1 MSQLGALLAAKS
13 RVLRHALAGV
23 RRESKLKVAFV
34 SLSVAMLWITAFA
47 LSWWLFH
54 WLDRFGY
61 GLLGTRDL
69 SLSEVLL
76 PRLLSVFALVLL
88 VMLLFSNALLAF
100 STFYRSRETAY
111 LVVRPLSARTL
122 FLSRF
127 AEIVFFASWA
137 SAFLGSPVLLA
148 YGLVRHA
155 PPVFYVAALVGY
167 LPFVLIPAAL
177 GAILA
182 MVVARV
188 LPRLP
193 RTALVAVGAG
203 VVLGAFLLFRA
214 QLLAAQQETGLDV
227 APLMELAGRAQSP
240 FLPSQWFTAGVLEAA
255 HGATRD
261 ASFHLLLLAANALFA
276 VWLATETAAAILL
289 RGIAGLG
296 SGVRRRRGP
305 ARGRTLERVF
315 AFLPGATR
323 WLSVK
328 DVTVFLRDPAQWSQF
343 AIFFGILALYVANM
357 RTSSPKF
364 EQAFWQTFITLLNT
378 VASLLV
384 LATLT
389 TRFVFPLVSLEGRR
403 FWIVGLAPVPRRL
416 IVHQK
421 FALAVA
427 ICCPLTVGL
436 AALSSWRLGLAA
448 GPFAIAVGTVFLSS
462 FALSGLAVGL
472 GSLYPDFTAEE
483 PARVVS
489 GMGGTLTF
497 IASLIYVVL
506 AASAETIALRWERA
520 AHGAGGTWL
529 PLAALGFIVVLAV
542 VTTVVPLRLG
552 IRNLERAEF

>member
-1 MSQLGALLAAKS
+1 MSQLGALFTAKA
-13 RVLRHALAGV
+13 RVLGHALAGV
-23 RRESKLKVAFV
+23 RRESKLKVGFV
-34 SLSVAMLWITAFA
+34 SASVAMLWITAFA
-47 LSWWLFH
+47 ASWGVFRF
-54 WLDRFGY
+54 LDRFGNS
-61 GLLGTRDL
+61 LLGTRDL

-76 PRLLSVFALVLL
+76 PRLLSAFALVLL

-111 LVVRPLSARTL
+111 LLVRPLSARTL

-155 PPVFYVAALVGY
+155 PPAFYLAALAGY

-193 RTALVAVGAG
+193 RAALIAMAV
-203 VVLGAFLLFRA
+203 VVLLGAFLLFRA
-214 QLLAAQQETGLDV
+214 QLLEAQRETGLDV

-240 FLPSQWFTAGVLEAA
+240 FLPSQWYAAGVLEAA
-255 HGATRD
+255 HGATGD
-261 ASFHLLLLAANALFA
+261 AWFHLLLLAANALFA
-276 VWLATETAAAILL
+276 VWLATEIAAVTLL

-296 SGVRRRRGP
+296 ATARRRRSG
-305 ARGRTLERVF
+305 ARGRALERAF
-315 AFLPGATR
+315 AFLPGAVR

-328 DVTVFLRDPAQWSQF
+328 DVRVFFRDPAQWSQF

-364 EQAFWQTFITLLNT
+364 EQAFWQTFVTLLNT

-389 TRFVFPLVSLEGRR
+389 TRFFFPLVSLEGRR

-416 IVHQK
+416 IVLQK
-421 FALAVA
+421 FALAAAV
-427 ICCPLTVGL
+427 CCPLTVGL
-436 AALSSWRLGLAA
+436 AALSSWRLGLSVA
-448 GPFAIAVGTVFLSS
+448 PFAIAVGTVFVSS

-472 GSLYPDFTAEE
+472 GSLYPDFTADE

-497 IASLIYVVL
+497 IASLTYVIL
-506 AASAETIALRWERA
+506 AAAAETVALRWTRHAHA
-520 AHGAGGTWL
+520 AGWPL
-529 PLAALGFIVVLAV
+529 LAALACIVVLAF